1 MAQQIPTDS
10 AGRHLILY
18 DAVCGLCD
26 RLVRLVLPRDRRE
39 VFHFAS
45 LQSDLGRSLVR
56 QFGRDPDRLDTFFVV
71 SDYRSPSPA
80 LLCRARAALFVAKA
94 LGGAWRALEV
104 LGVLPDAMLNPAY
117 HLIARHRYRLFGRRE
132 SCLMPPAEYQ
142 RRFMDR

>member
-142 RRFMDR
+142 RRFIDR